1 MSKSKLKQRLS
12 HGTGPS
18 ASAVPCWG
26 NAFALRCLVGWTS
39 LEILGILRSEKN
51 DRNCHV
57 FPTVEALGYLGLKPR
72 KKKTGFIRFNQV
84 SWGLWGLESSHGYE
98 NHIETDWNPFF
109 WCWGNHPTGLH
120 LAAIHGHKAYRAI
133 HGAGRWIPTCAQHR
147 SPSYVGNIR

>member
-72 KKKTGFIRFNQV
+72 KKKLVSSGLIRFH
-84 SWGLWGLESSHGYE
+84 EAYE
-98 NHIETDWNPFF
+98 DWRVHMDMKTILKLIEIRFFGAEVTIQQDFTWPPFT
-109 WCWGNHPTGLH
+109 GTRPTGRSMVLEDES
-120 LAAIHGHKAYRAI
+120 
-133 HGAGRWIPTCAQHR
+133 QHV
-147 SPSYVGNIR
+147 PNIDHPVM